1 MAARTIPVEAT
12 MKLRLPV
19 LSLLFASAALVS
31 TIGTSHAQ
39 IALKTTEDFS
49 GGGRECGTPIPT
61 TEEGAALESAVN
73 AWLKQPY
80 HTFAGGQIKVAFH
93 VIYNTNG
100 TGNIPQSQID
110 AQIQT
115 LNQEYSSM
123 GFSFVL
129 SSVDRT
135 ASRKW
140 FGMIPGGGAEK
151 SAKAGAGD

>member
-1 MAARTIPVEAT
+1 
-12 MKLRLPV
+12 MKLRLPA
-19 LSLLFASAALVS
+19 LSLLFASAALISIV
-31 TIGTSHAQ
+31 GTSQAQ
-39 IALKTTEDFS
+39 VALKATEDIT
-49 GGGRECGTPIPT
+49 GGGRNCGTPLPT
-61 TEEGAALESAVN
+61 SEEGAALESAVS
-73 AWLKQPY
+73 AWLKQPN

-93 VIYNTNG
+93 VISNTNG

-135 ASRKW
+135 ASRRW
-140 FGMIPGGGAEK
+140 FGLSDA
-151 SAKAGAGD
+151 S